1 MVIMKW
7 LNKVR
12 YLIKEGVKN
21 IFIHGFMSF
30 ASITIITACLIIIGS
45 FSLLALNIDSLI
57 DTLES
62 ENQVVAYVD
71 EALGEEET
79 AALKDEIEALDN
91 VSEAELVTRQE
102 AMDSFVEQY
111 QDQSLF
117 NDIDASVFRDR
128 YIIYLEDLTF
138 MEDTVVKLGRIEGI
152 ADVNAS
158 LEIADGFV
166 TVRNV
171 ISALSL
177 VLLVILAIVSVF
189 ITSNTIKLAAF
200 SRREEIAIMR
210 MVGATNSFIKLP
222 FFIEGLFL
230 GLIGGAIAY
239 AAEYGIYTLLCNK
252 ILGSLIASFVQP
264 IPFGTLMFPLLIV
277 YLAVGFF
284 VGTFG
289 SVVAIRNYLKV

>member
-1 MVIMKW
+1 MKW
-7 LNKVR
+7 LNKVG

-30 ASITIITACLIIIGS
+30 ASITIITACLIITGS
-45 FSLLALNIDSLI
+45 FTLLALNINDLI
-57 DTLES
+57 NTLES

-71 EALGEEET
+71 ETLDEAQS
-79 AALKDEIEALDN
+79 AALKTEIEGLEN
-91 VSEAELVTRQE
+91 VEEANFVTRQE
-102 AMDSFVEQY
+102 AMDSFVDQY
-111 QDQSLF
+111 QNQSLF
-117 NDIDASVFRDR
+117 DDIDASIFRDQ
-128 YIIYLEDLTF
+128 YVIYLKDIAL
-138 MEDTVVKLGRIEGI
+138 MEDTVIKLGRLEGV
-152 ADVNAS
+152 ANVNAS

-177 VLLVILAIVSVF
+177 VLLVILVVVSIF

-210 MVGATNSFIKLP
+210 MVGATNAFIKFP
-222 FFIEGLFL
+222 FFIGGLFL
-230 GLIGGAIAY
+230 GLIGGAIAF
-239 AAEYGIYTLLCNK
+239 AAEYGIYTLLCKK

-264 IPFGTLMFPLLIV
+264 IPFASLMYPLLAI
-277 YLAVGFF
+277 YLAVGFI

-289 SVVAIRNYLKV
+289 SIVAIRNYLKV